1 MSEYK
6 IGFWNYMDL
15 EKHQSKMVG
24 EWEELGYNYAMTPYY
39 FEDEDPKKFF
49 GILDD
54 CETRDMQVV
63 IKTCRCSWEHLQA
76 VGEEQFRKDIRDLQ
90 ALFGGYK
97 CVHSF
102 FIGDEPTEADMPVVA
117 RACKI
122 VKEEGKGIKP
132 FLSVMTPISMD
143 RTALKEM
150 LIKLIKD
157 GELDFIVYNCYSQC
171 MANVEQRQQGIQSYF
186 EFLNM
191 FRDIQKA
198 TGVSVWMSIL
208 GLGHWYYRAPSQAD
222 MRWQLNV
229 AALYGIKGFV
239 WFFPYEYKYE
249 PDLGPMNYAVNCFGD
264 KTQTFWWQREED
276 LKFRTFVAP
285 YLEKA
290 TLKAVY
296 QHWQFWL
303 PMGGTDMFV
312 EDKDEV
318 VKNVYDDFNLPII
331 VSRFEQANG
340 MPLVAVCNASQT
352 DMASVHVTF
361 KTPYEKFSKYNIHL
375 APGGVY
381 LFDLKD
387 RK

>member
-1 MSEYK
+1 MSKYK

-15 EKHQSKMVG
+15 KNHQPKMVG

-39 FEDEDPKKFF
+39 FEEEDPKKFME
-49 GILDD
+49 ILED
-54 CETRDMQVV
+54 CEKRHIDVV
-63 IKTCRCSWEHLQA
+63 IKSCRCAWEHLKG
-76 VGEEQFRKDIRDLQ
+76 VGEEQFRKDIRQLQ
-90 ALFGGYK
+90 SLFGGYK

-102 FIGDEPTEADMPVVA
+102 FVGDEPTEADMPIVA
-117 RACKI
+117 KACKI

-150 LIKLIKD
+150 LIKLIVD
-157 GELDFIVYNCYSQC
+157 GEMEYIVYNCYSQC
-171 MANVEQRQQGIQSYF
+171 MVNEDQRQQGMQTYF

-191 FRDIQKA
+191 FREIKDRTNVDVWISLL
-198 TGVSVWMSIL
+198 GV
-208 GLGHWYYRAPSQAD
+208 GHWYYRAPSQAD
-222 MRWQLNV
+222 MRWQLNT
-229 AALYGIKGFV
+229 AALYGVNGFV

-249 PDLGPMNYAVNCFGD
+249 PDLGAMNYAVNIFGD
-264 KTQTFWWQREED
+264 KTQTYWWQREED

-285 YLEKA
+285 YLEDT

-312 EDKDEV
+312 PNKDEV
-318 VKNVYDDFNLPII
+318 VENVMDDFNRPII
-331 VSRFEQANG
+331 VSRFEKADG
-340 MPLVAVCNASQT
+340 TPVVAVCNGSQT
-352 DMASVHVTF
+352 DMASVHVSF
-361 KTPYEKFSKYNIHL
+361 KAPYEKYSKRDIHL

-381 LFDLKD
+381 LFDFQDK
-387 RK
+387 K